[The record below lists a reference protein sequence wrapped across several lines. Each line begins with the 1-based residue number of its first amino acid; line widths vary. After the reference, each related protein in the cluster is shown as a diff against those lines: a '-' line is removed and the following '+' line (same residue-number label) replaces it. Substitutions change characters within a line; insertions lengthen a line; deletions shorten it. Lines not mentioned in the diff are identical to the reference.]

1 MDVRAAVKSGNMK
14 IRVEDLNL
22 RIRLNAACGDLA
34 LAGSVYIDSLRTI
47 AEELEYDNLDVDD
60 DLRNVILDAANR

>member
-1 MDVRAAVKSGNMK
+1 MDIRTAVKSGNMK

-47 AEELEYDNLDVDD
+47 AVDLEYDILEVED
-60 DLRNVILDAANR
+60 DLRNVLLDAGNR